1 MVYKCGHR
9 GHERIK
15 NGYGPEGSF
24 QRPVLQS
31 DLAIE
36 TIANPESVQ
45 SGRNKRCDVG
55 RQSRMLEPVLDLKV
69 TQYRHSRNEVGQDP
83 FERARWFLALLL
95 KP

>member
-9 GHERIK
+9 GHEGIE
-15 NGYGPEGSF
+15 NVYSLEGAF

-36 TIANPESVQ
+36 TVADPESVQ
-45 SGRNKRCDVG
+45 SGRDERSYMG

-69 TQYRHSRNEVGQDP
+69 T
-83 FERARWFLALLL
+83 
-95 KP
+95 